1 MLRHCFHWE
10 SFVPYF
16 SPNSAIQ
23 PATLE
28 SSEVSEIDAV
38 LCLDTRAKKIIF
50 HFLEWHWNP
59 KLAVFAFTR
68 LCPCA
73 TTGLNGLM
81 TCDLYFFKATQH
93 TSANISFC
101 FFKYI
106 FLKFKLFHFMY
117 NVNGLNVINN
127 FILHKKR
134 NIISD
139 RFLYN
144 YNFFNA
150 TINLN

>member
-1 MLRHCFHWE
+1 MGVFRSLFFAQFRHSTCNVGVIGSVGDWRRSLPRHQ
-10 SFVPYF
+10 SK
-16 SPNSAIQ
+16 
-23 PATLE
+23 
-28 SSEVSEIDAV
+28 
-38 LCLDTRAKKIIF
+38 KKIIF

>member
-1 MLRHCFHWE
+1 
-10 SFVPYF
+10 
-16 SPNSAIQ
+16 
-23 PATLE
+23 
-28 SSEVSEIDAV
+28 
-38 LCLDTRAKKIIF
+38 
-50 HFLEWHWNP
+50 
-59 KLAVFAFTR
+59 
-68 LCPCA
+68 
-73 TTGLNGLM
+73 
-81 TCDLYFFKATQH
+81 
-93 TSANISFC
+93 
-101 FFKYI
+101 
-106 FLKFKLFHFMY
+106 MY